1 MRAPVTP
8 LHRANPCLL
17 PLVKQAFFPVTF
29 SWLLGHGGVKGFCPF
44 KPPLFFLDSQVLW
57 FRAVELFVEKAT
69 SFFRPTPIL

>member
-1 MRAPVTP
+1 MRALVTP

-44 KPPLFFLDSQVLW
+44 KLPLLFLDSQVLW
-57 FRAVELFVEKAT
+57 FRAVELSVEKAT
-69 SFFRPTPIL
+69 SFFRLTPTL